1 MQTLDYASWT
11 MRLKRQVGDRRV
23 PLGGTL
29 ELTHRCNN
37 RCRHC
42 FNNLR
47 SDDAPALGR
56 ELSTR
61 EVARI
66 LDEAAALGCVWVL
79 LTGGETLL
87 RPDFRDIY
95 DHARGLG
102 LLVTL
107 FTNGTLV
114 TPELADHLDRQR
126 PFSVEITLYGATRET
141 YERVTANPGSYDA
154 CLRGIRLLRERGLP
168 LKLKSTV
175 STLNRREIAA
185 MKRLAEDDLGLP
197 FRFDALLNPRCDGR
211 PGPLGLRLTA
221 EEVVALDLAD
231 PARAEALREFAAATR
246 PAGAVDDLYPCGGA
260 AHSFAVDPYGRL
272 RACAI
277 SPGEGFD
284 LRAASFREGWEH
296 FLAGLRA
303 LKLDTDA
310 TCRSCALRALCGM
323 CPANG
328 ELECSDARRPVDF
341 LCRVAHLRALAFGI
355 PIPSHGRCEYCP
367 GGAQHEELSRAAE
380 RLRGVMPFL
389 DYAPVPGSQ

>member
-175 STLNRREIAA
+175 STLNRHEIAA

-211 PGPLGLRLTA
+211 PGPLALRLTA

-231 PARAEALREFAAATR
+231 PARAEALREFAACHPTDRVRRRALPVRRRRPLVRGRPVRPPARLRHLAGGGVR
-246 PAGAVDDLYPCGGA
+246 PARGFVPGGLGALPGA
-260 AHSFAVDPYGRL
+260 AARAEAGHGCHVPVVRAAGPLRNVPGQRRARVRRRAPAGRL
-272 RACAI
+272 
-277 SPGEGFD
+277 
-284 LRAASFREGWEH
+284 
-296 FLAGLRA
+296 
-303 LKLDTDA
+303 
-310 TCRSCALRALCGM
+310 
-323 CPANG
+323 
-328 ELECSDARRPVDF
+328 PV
-341 LCRVAHLRALAFGI
+341 
-355 PIPSHGRCEYCP
+355 P
-367 GGAQHEELSRAAE
+367 GGAPARA
-380 RLRGVMPFL
+380 RVRHPR
-389 DYAPVPGSQ
+389 PVPRALRVLPRRGAARRAVACG

>member
-1 MQTLDYASWT
+1 

-66 LDEAAALGCVWVL
+66 LDEAVALGCVWVL
-79 LTGGETLL
+79 LTGGEILL
-87 RPDFRDIY
+87 RPDFADIY

-107 FTNGTLV
+107 FTNATLIS
-114 TPELADHLDRQR
+114 PELADHLDRHR
-126 PFSVEITLYGATRET
+126 PFAVEITLYGATRET
-141 YERVTANPGSYDA
+141 CERVTANPGSYDA
-154 CLRGIRLLRERGLP
+154 CLRGIRLLSRRGLP
-168 LKLKSTV
+168 LKLKATV
-175 STLNRREIAA
+175 STLNRHEIEG
-185 MKRLAEDDLGLP
+185 MKRLAEDELGLP
-197 FRFDALLNPRCDGR
+197 FRFDALLNARCDGR
-211 PGPLGLRLTA
+211 PGPLALRLSA
-221 EEVVALDLAD
+221 EEAVALDLAD
-231 PARAEALREFAAATR
+231 PAPAEALREFAASTQPTGTGTA
-246 PAGAVDDLYPCGGA
+246 LYPCGGA

-296 FLAGLRA
+296 FLARLRT
-303 LKLDTDA
+303 LRLDSDA

-323 CPANG
+323 CPADG
-328 ELECSDARRPVDF
+328 ELECGDARRPVDF
-341 LCRVAHLRALAFGI
+341 LCRVAHLRAMVFGI
-355 PIPSHGRCEYCP
+355 PVPPHGPCEYCP
-367 GGAQHEELSRAAE
+367 GG
-380 RLRGVMPFL
+380 RGTK
-389 DYAPVPGSQ
+389 S

>member
-42 FNNLR
+42 FNNLGAGDSAAR
-47 SDDAPALGR
+47 GR

-79 LTGGETLL
+79 LTGGEILL
-87 RPDFRDIY
+87 RPDFTEIY

-107 FTNGTLV
+107 FTNGTLI
-114 TPELADHLDRQR
+114 TPELADHLARHR
-126 PFSVEITLYGATRET
+126 PFSVEVTLYGATRDT
-141 YERVTANPGSYDA
+141 CERVTGNPGSYDA
-154 CLRGIRLLRERGLP
+154 CLRGIHLLRERGLP
-168 LKLKSTV
+168 LKLKATL
-175 STLNRREIAA
+175 STLNRHEIAA
-185 MKRLAEDDLGLP
+185 MKRLAEEELGLP
-197 FRFDALLNPRCDGR
+197 FRFDALLNARCDGR

-221 EEVVALDLAD
+221 EAVVALDLDD
-231 PARAEALREFAAATR
+231 PARAEALREFAASTR
-246 PAGAVDDLYPCGGA
+246 PTGTGAALYPCGGA

-284 LRAASFREGWEH
+284 LRVASFREGWEH
-296 FLAGLRA
+296 FLARLRT
-303 LKLDTDA
+303 LRLDADG

-328 ELECSDARRPVDF
+328 ELECGDARRPVDF
-341 LCRVAHLRALAFGI
+341 LCRVAHLRALVLGI
-355 PIPSHGRCEYCP
+355 PVPPHGRCEYCP
-367 GGAQHEELSRAAE
+367 GGAQYEELKHAAT
-380 RLRGVMPFL
+380 RLSGVGPFL
-389 DYAPVPGSQ
+389 NSAPVPGSQ

>member
-11 MRLKRQVGDRRV
+11 LKLKRQVGDRRV

-47 SDDAPALGR
+47 SDDAPALGS

-61 EVARI
+61 EVVRI

-126 PFSVEITLYGATRET
+126 PFSIEITLYGATRET

-175 STLNRREIAA
+175 STLNRHEIEG
-185 MKRLAEDDLGLP
+185 MKRLAEDELGLP
-197 FRFDALLNPRCDGR
+197 FRFDALLNARCDGR
-211 PGPLGLRLTA
+211 PGPLALRLSA
-221 EEVVALDLAD
+221 EEAVALDLAD
-231 PARAEALREFAAATR
+231 PARAEALREFAAYRQPTGS
-246 PAGAVDDLYPCGGA
+246 GAALYPCGGA
-260 AHSFAVDPYGRL
+260 AHSFAIDPYGRL

-310 TCRSCALRALCGM
+310 TCRSCSLRALCGM

-328 ELECSDARRPVDF
+328 ELECGDPRRPVDF
-341 LCRVAHLRALAFGI
+341 LCRVAHLRALVLGIDLPLHGECAF
-355 PIPSHGRCEYCP
+355 CP

-380 RLRGVMPFL
+380 RLSGVMPIPGG
-389 DYAPVPGSQ
+389 APVIGRQ

>member
-56 ELSTR
+56 ELSTC

-107 FTNGTLV
+107 FTNWTLV

-175 STLNRREIAA
+175 STLNRHEIAA

-211 PGPLGLRLTA
+211 PGPLG
-221 EEVVALDLAD
+221 
-231 PARAEALREFAAATR
+231 AEALGRGGGGARSGRPGAGRSPARVRGGHPTDRVRQPRSTRAAAPPTR
-246 PAGAVDDLYPCGGA
+246 SRSTRTAACAPAPSLRGRGSTCA
-260 AHSFAVDPYGRL
+260 RL
-272 RACAI
+272 RSGRAGSTSWRGCA
-277 SPGEGFD
+277 
-284 LRAASFREGWEH
+284 R
-296 FLAGLRA
+296 
-303 LKLDTDA
+303 
-310 TCRSCALRALCGM
+310 
-323 CPANG
+323 
-328 ELECSDARRPVDF
+328 
-341 LCRVAHLRALAFGI
+341 
-355 PIPSHGRCEYCP
+355 
-367 GGAQHEELSRAAE
+367 
-380 RLRGVMPFL
+380 
-389 DYAPVPGSQ
+389 

>member
-66 LDEAAALGCVWVL
+66 LDEAAVLGCVWVL
-79 LTGGETLL
+79 LTGGEILL
-87 RPDFRDIY
+87 RPDFADIY

-107 FTNGTLV
+107 FTNGTLIS
-114 TPELADHLDRQR
+114 PALADHLDRHR
-126 PFSVEITLYGATRET
+126 PFSVEVTLYGATRET
-141 YERVTANPGSYDA
+141 CERVTANPGAYDA
-154 CLRGIRLLRERGLP
+154 CLRGIHLLRERGLP

-175 STLNRREIAA
+175 STLNRHEIAA
-185 MKRLAEDDLGLP
+185 MRRLAEDELGLP

-231 PARAEALREFAAATR
+231 PARAEALREFAACTQ
-246 PAGAVDDLYPCGGA
+246 PTGSGAALYPCGGA

-284 LRAASFREGWEH
+284 LRAASFREGWEL
-296 FLAGLRA
+296 FLARLRA
-303 LKLDTDA
+303 QKLATDA

-328 ELECSDARRPVDF
+328 ELECGDARRPVDF

-355 PIPSHGRCEYCP
+355 PVQPHGSCEYCP
-367 GGAQHEELSRAAE
+367 GGAQHEELSRAAD
-380 RLRGVMPFL
+380 RLSGVMPLL
-389 DYAPVPGSQ
+389 DEASVPGSG